1 MGCCGSKKPEEP
13 PQPTENAEPAQ
24 EGTQEKEVLE
34 GLRVGKSNFIVGKL
48 VAGGAFGKLHLG
60 RNVMTGLEVAVK
72 MESKSVDKK
81 QLIFE
86 FAFYRLLGVRKGI
99 PKVHYFGPCGSYNA
113 LVMDL
118 LGPTLEKMLVKCD
131 GKFGLK
137 TTAQLAV
144 QLLELFEYF
153 HGKGLIYRD
162 TKPENFLLGQT
173 NTDDYNV
180 VHIIDLGLCK
190 EYLDKNQNHIPFAEG
205 KGITGTARYM
215 SINNHLGREQG
226 RRDDLEAVGY
236 LLIYFFKGHLP
247 WMGLT
252 AKTTQQRYK
261 MIADLKQQISVDE
274 LCAQMPEEFNKY
286 LNIVRNLEFEDQPK
300 YKILINMFNKLLS
313 KNGFDPN
320 DGFYDWDRSHRPRP
334 KIQRR

>member
-13 PQPTENAEPAQ
+13 PQPAQNAES
-24 EGTQEKEVLE
+24 TQEKEVLE
-34 GLRVGKSNFIVGKL
+34 GLRVAKSNFIVGKL
-48 VAGGAFGKLHLG
+48 VAGGAFSKLHLG

-86 FAFYRLLGVRKGI
+86 FYFYRLVGVRKEI
-99 PKVHYFGPCGSYNA
+99 PKVHYFGPCGEYNA

-118 LGPTLEKMLVKCD
+118 LGPILERKLVKCE

-162 TKPENFLLGQT
+162 TKLENFLLGQT
-173 NTDDYNV
+173 NTDDCNV

-190 EYLDKNQNHIPFAEG
+190 QYLDK
-205 KGITGTARYM
+205 K
-215 SINNHLGREQG
+215 
-226 RRDDLEAVGY
+226 
-236 LLIYFFKGHLP
+236 
-247 WMGLT
+247 
-252 AKTTQQRYK
+252 
-261 MIADLKQQISVDE
+261 
-274 LCAQMPEEFNKY
+274 
-286 LNIVRNLEFEDQPK
+286 
-300 YKILINMFNKLLS
+300 S
-313 KNGFDPN
+313 K
-320 DGFYDWDRSHRPRP
+320 
-334 KIQRR
+334 